1 MATSIIHRAE
11 QTRCP
16 DEWINESAVTP
27 ARAGVAR
34 ETLQHLPSGELGK
47 VDVEL
52 ETHLLNEGAA
62 LLQPA
67 RNHAGKCGAPMP
79 RKIEAPVLEGRA
91 DAKEVPRG
99 PFSIPPFF
107 EKFAFGTQQTG

>member
-11 QTRCP
+11 ETRRP

-34 ETLQHLPSGELGK
+34 ETLQRLPSGELGK
-47 VDVEL
+47 VDIEL

-62 LLQPA
+62 LLQSA

-79 RKIEAPVLEGRA
+79 RKIEAPVLESRT
-91 DAKEVPRG
+91 DTKEITRG
-99 PFSIPPFF
+99 AFPLPPIL
-107 EKFAFGTQQTG
+107 EKLTFGM